1 MRYLERRAAAQ
12 QRVEEQG
19 KRIERQREEELK
31 RSRAAQLRG
40 EAKTGIDT
48 LEKVKLAKQNIWRR
62 KWEGRMKKWDA
73 RLKRR

>member
-1 MRYLERRAAAQ
+1 MGHLERRAAAQ
-12 QRVEEQG
+12 ERAEEQR

-73 RLKRR
+73 RLKPR